1 MVEKETIIREQFKYT
16 GLGNFKNC
24 YKYAYDWLLGEQY
37 TVIEEKYSEKVS
49 GNEKEI
55 EVQWKADRKL
65 TDYFRIALGI
75 RWHILAMTDV
85 EVEMNGKK
93 KKMNKF
99 GELKIDIKGV
109 LEKDYTG
116 RWEKTGMS
124 KFWKETYHK
133 YIIPKNIEEK
143 EIEVMRDT
151 RNFKEEIKAFLD
163 LTARRDYTP

>member
-37 TVIEEKYSEKVS
+37 TVIEEKYIEKVS

-93 KKMNKF
+93 KKMNNKY
-99 GELKIDIKGV
+99 L
-109 LEKDYTG
+109 TG
-116 RWEKTGMS
+116 RS
-124 KFWKETYHK
+124 
-133 YIIPKNIEEK
+133 
-143 EIEVMRDT
+143 
-151 RNFKEEIKAFLD
+151 
-163 LTARRDYTP
+163 